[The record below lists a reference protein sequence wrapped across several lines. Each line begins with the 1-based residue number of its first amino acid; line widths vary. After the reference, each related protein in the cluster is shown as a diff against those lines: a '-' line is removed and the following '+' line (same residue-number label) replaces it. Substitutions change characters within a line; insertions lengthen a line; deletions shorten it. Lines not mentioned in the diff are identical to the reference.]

1 MTMVWPYVKNT
12 AGENPNYRY
21 QVFEHFEK
29 ITAYTLGMK
38 QKQRVVHLQSFFT
51 GCNNQD
57 P

>member
-21 QVFEHFEK
+21 QIFEHFE
-29 ITAYTLGMK
+29 ITAAYAPGMK
-38 QKQRVVHLQSFFT
+38 QKQRVVHLHSFFT
-51 GCNNQD
+51 GYNKGN